1 MGIGKYIKEAR
12 VHKGLTQRELGQLVG
27 VTTSAITNYES
38 DLSHPKEPVL
48 YKLMQA
54 LEVDANFFF
63 QDEMPAVHSTVAVS
77 PAERMHLNKYRALDS
92 YGRDMVD
99 TVLDKEHARVQAVR
113 AAAPACI
120 TLPFFQDK
128 VSAGLGNFVS
138 NGTTERIS
146 IKLLPETSGSDYVV
160 QVTGDSMIP
169 AYHDGDLVLVHSQP
183 EVAVGEIGLWI
194 VNGDGYIK
202 QRGENSLKS
211 LNPIYAPIRIEDGD
225 RVDCFGKV
233 LRRLEKEWIL

>member
-1 MGIGKYIKEAR
+1 MGIGKRIKEAR
-12 VHKGLTQRELGQLVG
+12 RNAGLTQKELSKMVG
-27 VTTSAITNYES
+27 VTPSAITNYEN
-38 DLSHPKEPVL
+38 DVSHPKEPVL
-48 YKLMQA
+48 YALIKV

-63 QDEMPAVHSTVAVS
+63 QDDAAPVEGS
-77 PAERMHLNKYRALDS
+77 PLSSAEQEHMRKYRALGS
-92 YGRDMVD
+92 GGKRIVD
-99 TVLDKEHARVQAVR
+99 TVLEREYDRMHAQPV
-113 AAAPACI
+113 I

-128 VSAGLGNFVS
+128 VSAGIGNFVS
-138 NGTTERIS
+138 NGTTEQLS

-160 QVTGDSMIP
+160 QVTGDSMMP

-202 QRGENSLKS
+202 QRGENALRS
-211 LNPIYAPIRIEDGD
+211 LNPLYAPIRIEDGD

-233 LRRLEKEWIL
+233 LRRLEAEWIV